1 MYASRRFELIVQTEN
16 YIKSYDVVIKNQD
29 SQEEL
34 IASVADPSNYRVVGT
49 TDITEVGTYIIKKAF
64 EKEDIYIPPFVD
76 PIKNV
81 EELLQDHIETVQNFL
96 KAQTNTAITKVI
108 GQYDEDNIKSVRWDI
123 GSSTNTT
130 IPSVSFEFTI
140 KDATVIGKETYHRV
154 IFEYAEP
161 INLNDIAN
169 DYLSASTA
177 IENATINA
185 DEEIE
190 FEYNAREQF
199 YRQSLTEALE
209 DKVSVPG
216 NSQVMIE
223 FNEDV
228 VGALNKTI
236 YIVAICRENVY
247 VEYSVEVVLGATD
260 EETIAN
266 LSSAEVN
273 EIKYVENEN
282 IYTEKEYVKDTYTVD
297 DINTALYYFSDQ
309 IKTNLQTVYT
319 FMETNYLS
327 TYSEI
332 KSYTWDLGT
341 AENGYVSSLKLST
354 FVKTAETN
362 TEMYIVYDITLPEQ
376 IAINDLL
383 DKTTMEGISLNTTNV
398 EIEYSY
404 SYDVTTQGDKDNFIE
419 AFVLYE
425 EPDFDCTNATYIYTE
440 NEKID
445 DGDYGIARSFVL
457 VVVGEKGV
465 REYTIIMPNVEDDE
479 LENYAETGRYKL
491 EAEKTV
497 NFSNN
502 QIAGT
507 PAI

>member
-1 MYASRRFELIVQTEN
+1 
-16 YIKSYDVVIKNQD
+16 
-29 SQEEL
+29 
-34 IASVADPSNYRVVGT
+34 
-49 TDITEVGTYIIKKAF
+49 
-64 EKEDIYIPPFVD
+64 
-76 PIKNV
+76 
-81 EELLQDHIETVQNFL
+81 
-96 KAQTNTAITKVI
+96 
-108 GQYDEDNIKSVRWDI
+108 
-123 GSSTNTT
+123 
-130 IPSVSFEFTI
+130 
-140 KDATVIGKETYHRV
+140 
-154 IFEYAEP
+154 
-161 INLNDIAN
+161 
-169 DYLSASTA
+169 
-177 IENATINA
+177 
-185 DEEIE
+185 
-190 FEYNAREQF
+190 
-199 YRQSLTEALE
+199 
-209 DKVSVPG
+209 
-216 NSQVMIE
+216 
-223 FNEDV
+223 
-228 VGALNKTI
+228 
-236 YIVAICRENVY
+236 
-247 VEYSVEVVLGATD
+247 
-260 EETIAN
+260 
-266 LSSAEVN
+266 
-273 EIKYVENEN
+273 
-282 IYTEKEYVKDTYTVD
+282 
-297 DINTALYYFSDQ
+297 
-309 IKTNLQTVYT
+309 
-319 FMETNYLS
+319 METNYLS

-497 NFSNN
+497 NFSNLF
-502 QIAGT
+502 A
-507 PAI
+507 

>member
-154 IFEYAEP
+154 IFEYAGP

-177 IENATINA
+177 IENAIINA

-273 EIKYVENEN
+273 EI
-282 IYTEKEYVKDTYTVD
+282 
-297 DINTALYYFSDQ
+297 
-309 IKTNLQTVYT
+309 
-319 FMETNYLS
+319 
-327 TYSEI
+327 
-332 KSYTWDLGT
+332 
-341 AENGYVSSLKLST
+341 
-354 FVKTAETN
+354 
-362 TEMYIVYDITLPEQ
+362 
-376 IAINDLL
+376 
-383 DKTTMEGISLNTTNV
+383 
-398 EIEYSY
+398 
-404 SYDVTTQGDKDNFIE
+404 
-419 AFVLYE
+419 
-425 EPDFDCTNATYIYTE
+425 
-440 NEKID
+440 
-445 DGDYGIARSFVL
+445 
-457 VVVGEKGV
+457 
-465 REYTIIMPNVEDDE
+465 
-479 LENYAETGRYKL
+479 
-491 EAEKTV
+491 
-497 NFSNN
+497 
-502 QIAGT
+502 
-507 PAI
+507 